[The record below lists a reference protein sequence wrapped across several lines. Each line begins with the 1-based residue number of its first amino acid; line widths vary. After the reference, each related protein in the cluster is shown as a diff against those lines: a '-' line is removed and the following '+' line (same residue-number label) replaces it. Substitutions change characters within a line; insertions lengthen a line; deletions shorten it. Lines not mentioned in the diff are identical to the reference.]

1 MTAHSLL
8 RSWLAGCALA
18 ALALVGSGAPHAF
31 AQAPAASPPA
41 PSVQVA
47 LPTATSASAPAG
59 LAASARTGP
68 TRVEAVE
75 VELVSDSA
83 AIVPGQPLRLG
94 LRIRHDPQW
103 HTYWRNPGDSGLA
116 TQFALEL
123 PAGFHAGA
131 IEWPAPRRLFIPPLA
146 NYGYEDEI
154 VLPVPVQVPAEVAGE
169 RLRIAGR
176 ASWLMCR
183 ELCIPGEADVA
194 LELPVQ
200 RSGGAARSRFAAL
213 FDEAERRMPREAIA
227 ARVFADGD
235 TLSIGLAQRA
245 AAVEFF
251 PYREGLLRNADEQ
264 LLFAIGDGG
273 VRLAVRLSED
283 GARQA
288 GTDAAGL
295 VRAAE
300 GIVVIDGTARELAV
314 SIAPIALPVGTRIA
328 RVEGAPPT
336 TAEPQGSRLDLSGLR
351 GDTLASPRAA
361 VPGAAPAPEPGG
373 AGPVGAASLWF
384 AALFGAIGGLILNL
398 MPCVFPVIG
407 LKVLGFARHGSE
419 GSAASRFGALAFCA
433 GVVVS
438 FWVLAA
444 LLLGLRAAGEA
455 AGWGFQLQ
463 SPLFVAAM
471 ALLFVAIALNF
482 SGVYEIGLSLTRLG
496 RLGRG
501 AAAAT
506 GAPHPLAGSF
516 GSGVLAVLVAT
527 PCTAPFMGSALG
539 YTLGSTTFEALVVFT
554 AIGVGM
560 SAPYLLLGLFPGW
573 LRWLPRPGRWMET
586 FRQSLAFPMYATAAW
601 LGWVL
606 GQQAGIDAVFALAIG
621 AVLLALALWLT
632 GRFVQPASGR
642 RRAWSAS
649 LAVAVLALGI
659 WTAWPHRDADG
670 TSAARARPD
679 VAASGGAALAGG
691 EVLAGRARGWQPWS
705 RERLAEA
712 LAGGQ
717 PVFVDFTAAW
727 CVSCQANKRLVLERD
742 AIVAAMA
749 QRGVVR
755 LRADWTN
762 RDPAISEELARYGR
776 NGVPLYLLFT
786 PGQAAPRILPELL
799 TSGIVMDALAAMA
812 QSAVARSGDR

>member
-1 MTAHSLL
+1 MNLHSMFRSRLSGWVLALL
-8 RSWLAGCALA
+8 VLAGGGAQPALGQA
-18 ALALVGSGAPHAF
+18 AGANA
-31 AQAPAASPPA
+31 AQAAQATAPAA
-41 PSVQVA
+41 Q
-47 LPTATSASAPAG
+47 
-59 LAASARTGP
+59 AASARTGP

-75 VELVSDSA
+75 VELVAEADA
-83 AIVPGQPLRLG
+83 VVPGQPMRLG

-103 HTYWRNPGDSGLA
+103 HTYWRNPGDSGLP
-116 TQFALEL
+116 TQLALDL
-123 PAGFHAGA
+123 PAGFRAGA
-131 IEWPAPRRLFIPPLA
+131 IEWPAPQRLFIPPLA

-154 VLPVPVQVPAEVAGE
+154 VLPVPLQVPAAIDGE
-169 RLRIAGR
+169 RVRFAGR

-183 ELCIPGEADVA
+183 EVCIPGDADVA

-200 RSGGAARSRFAAL
+200 RSGKAAKSRFATL
-213 FDEAERRMPREAIA
+213 FDMADSRMPREKIA

-235 TLSIGLAQRA
+235 TLSIGLPQRA
-245 AAVEFF
+245 ASVEFF

-264 LLFAIGDGG
+264 VLHAVDGG
-273 VRLAVRLSED
+273 VRLAVRLNED
-283 GARQA
+283 GTRAARA
-288 GTDAAGL
+288 DAAVL
-295 VRAAE
+295 AQAAE
-300 GIVVIDGTARELAV
+300 GIVIIDGQARELAV
-314 SIAPIALPVGTRIA
+314 SVSPVALPAGTEIA
-328 RVEGAPPT
+328 RVAGAPQAAAAPR
-336 TAEPQGSRLDLSGLR
+336 GSGLDFPGLR
-351 GDTLASPRAA
+351 DGGDFS
-361 VPGAAPAPEPGG
+361 PGAPAAGPGG
-373 AGPVGAASLWF
+373 ARPAGATSLGI

-419 GSAASRFGALAFCA
+419 GSTASRIGALAFSA

-463 SPLFVAAM
+463 SPLFVTAM

-496 RLGRG
+496 QFGQGGG
-501 AAAAT
+501 AAS
-506 GAPHPLAGSF
+506 HPLAGSF

-539 YTLGSTTFEALVVFT
+539 YTLGSTTLEALVVFT

-560 SAPYLLLGLFPGW
+560 AAPYLLLGLFPAW

-601 LGWVL
+601 LAWVL
-606 GQQAGIDAVFALAIG
+606 GQQAGIDAVLALAIG
-621 AVLLALALWLT
+621 AVLLALALWLV
-632 GRFVQPASGR
+632 GRFVQGGSGSR
-642 RRAWSAS
+642 RTWTAS
-649 LAVAVLALGI
+649 LAVALLALGV
-659 WTAWPHRDADG
+659 WTAWPQRVAGDAPAAQARQDA
-670 TSAARARPD
+670 SAVD
-679 VAASGGAALAGG
+679 G
-691 EVLAGRARGWQPWS
+691 EVLGWQPWS
-705 RERLAEA
+705 RERIADA
-712 LAGGQ
+712 LASGR

-742 AIVAAMA
+742 AIVGAMA

-755 LRADWTN
+755 LKADWTN
-762 RDPAISEELARYGR
+762 RDPAITEELARYGR

-799 TSGIVMDALAAMA
+799 TTGIVMDALASVAP
-812 QSAVARSGDR
+812 SAVARPADR